1 MKKSKKCASRTVRT
15 STKEVNNSLLINH
28 SNADRV
34 RRWHL
39 PHAIGQHFSQF
50 KATADNLIIK
60 RWKDQQLR
68 QVLNGRSISLELRF
82 YFLVLC
88 ELIDQRDGW
97 TLGFLTVN
105 FSQALSEKIANE
117 KTRSPAGK
125 YANRINKKFRE
136 HGVRALWFGVL
147 EDHKGNLHC
156 HGLIGFHKDD
166 EAKLKQCLKVDT
178 DKDSGIKLQTSYK
191 KRPSPNS
198 HTVTTSKSENCNIFQ
213 EANIDIGA
221 ADYISKAL
229 EKKSDYMEKG
239 KCRIYAPNELRSTAH
254 SRYEEMRSKQ
264 NRFRSATF
272 DTTTL
277 NCHQALTYLLKGWVP
292 ETIDPGQARLDE
304 QRIIDIDNAL
314 AWEHFRNSEPSY
326 DWQYEE
332 DDPSVDAYFDAEQEI
347 AEGLSEGEY
356 DRVVEE
362 AERFIDQSAPT
373 GEMTEGEY
381 DWLMSEIAVIAK
393 EQEKARSL
401 SEGQYEALMQEIS
414 SDIEQYRQEELLWQ
428 APTDPAVSDTEL
440 EAFMKQQALNV
451 AEKPSITP
459 GQNSSLTLTLTT
471 DTKMALYA
479 MSVVNNPPSQ
489 SCIARQINTAYGAH
503 HPPLIAP
510 LNTPYKAQIAR
521 LRRLSAWDSSLYR
534 KTKKTPLELP
544 RGVMKLCRRYQMSS
558 LITEWPPPMATTCRS

>member
-1 MKKSKKCASRTVRT
+1 MEKAIKCASRTVKTPVKKVSNPLFT
-15 STKEVNNSLLINH
+15 SS

-39 PHAIGQHFSQF
+39 LYAIGQHFGQF
-50 KATADNLIIK
+50 RMTADSLVIK
-60 RWKDQQLR
+60 RWKDQPLR
-68 QVLNGRSISLELRF
+68 QELNGRSISLELRF
-82 YFLVLC
+82 YCMVLR
-88 ELIDQRDGW
+88 ERIDQRDGW

-105 FSQALSEKIANE
+105 FSQALTQRLANNN
-117 KTRSPAGK
+117 TRSPAGV
-125 YANRINKKFRE
+125 YANCINRRFRKLN
-136 HGVRALWFGVL
+136 VRAEWFGVL
-147 EDHKGNLHC
+147 EDYKGNLHS

-166 EAKLKQCLKVDT
+166 EAKIKQCLKVDT
-178 DKDSGIKLQTSYK
+178 DMDSGIRLQTSYRLPRK
-191 KRPSPNS
+191 KRSSLSS
-198 HTVTTSKSENCNIFQ
+198 HTAATTKSARCNI
-213 EANIDIGA
+213 DVCA

-229 EKKSDYMEKG
+229 EKISSYMKAG
-239 KCRIYAPNELRSTAH
+239 KCRVYVPNELRSAAK

-277 NCHQALTYLLKGWVP
+277 NCHQALTYMLKGWVP
-292 ETIDPGQARLDE
+292 ETIDPDQARLDE

-381 DWLMSEIAVIAK
+381 DWLMLEIAVIAK

-440 EAFMKQQALNV
+440 DAFMKQQALNV

-489 SCIARQINTAYGAH
+489 SCIARQINTDYGAR
-503 HPPLIAP
+503 HPPLTAH
-510 LNTPYKAQIAR
+510 LNTPYNAQIAR
-521 LRRLSAWDSSLYR
+521 LRRLSAWDSSLCR